1 MSRKH
6 FSKQN
11 ATVKEK
17 LEKDILTFLEAHKKE
32 AESRYNALINKSEEI
47 YLRIREDF
55 MKTAESILPLDVLD
69 ANLFDFVNDKA
80 APNNSLMEVQEED
93 GTSENMIDISSDAVA
108 AFENLSIPVDR
119 TYKQNGL
126 QEVEAV
132 RTPLQQN
139 MAVTNLPS
147 VIRPKIGDVKGRNF
161 RVAKGNEVAFSI
173 DGSPIVVLPTSSTD
187 QSTLLMKQ
195 IIESEEDAFSP
206 NSREVVSM
214 FKSLMRKKMAETQSE
229 DHPQE
234 LD

>member
-1 MSRKH
+1 
-6 FSKQN
+6 
-11 ATVKEK
+11 
-17 LEKDILTFLEAHKKE
+17 
-32 AESRYNALINKSEEI
+32 
-47 YLRIREDF
+47 
-55 MKTAESILPLDVLD
+55 
-69 ANLFDFVNDKA
+69 
-80 APNNSLMEVQEED
+80 MEVQEED
-93 GTSENMIDISSDAVA
+93 GTSEDMIDISSDAVA

-119 TYKQNGL
+119 TYKQGDP
-126 QEVEAV
+126 QEVEAYSKVNDFIPSFPFVLPGFSV

-161 RVAKGNEVAFSI
+161 RAAKGNEVAFSI
-173 DGSPIVVLPTSSTD
+173 DGSPIVVLPTSSID